1 MKWKLGDE
9 TFFEI
14 FIMEKATTKYR
25 RFFVIH
31 FLLLPM
37 LLLLFLFSFLSLSV
51 SLDFFFEYGFIAFSY
66 F

>member
-37 LLLLFLFSFLSLSV
+37 LLFLFSFLSLSV